1 MDELTAKTVRAK
13 YVFLDIV
20 GYSRNR
26 SVEAQTYIINAMNE
40 IAKTAIQI
48 HRIPRRKYIP
58 LSTGDGLCIALLD
71 IDIPYDVHLEMSRT
85 IVFNINKH
93 NGMQDNTSRKFEV
106 RIGINENTDNI
117 VKDFSGRRNIAGA
130 GINYAQRIMDMA
142 DNSQILLSSPVHAT
156 LSQRE
161 KYTNKFRHFSGVIK
175 HGEQIEVYQFI
186 EPENYNLNSEP
197 PSRFVSPKRKFEPNL
212 SMLTAFYFAFCI
224 KFKDQVKNLLIEPI
238 DPYALRLT
246 YVYLAKDFLNMS
258 SRTEFTIDPSF
269 ILKDAVTEREVDIN
283 KALQIIKNS
292 NVSMIID
299 LADFYMHS
307 LIYNNNLSS
316 FFKSESEKIYLTAE
330 GEKLVNTK
338 YPEVIEYV
346 GLK

>member
-1 MDELTAKTVRAK
+1 MNELTAKTVRAK

-71 IDIPYDVHLEMSRT
+71 IDTPYDVHLEMSRT
-85 IVFNINKH
+85 ILFNINKH
-93 NGMQDNTSRKFEV
+93 NGMQDNISRKFEV

-161 KYTNKFRHFSGVIK
+161 KYTNKFRRFRGVIK

-186 EPENYNLNSEP
+186 EPKNYTLNSEQ
-197 PSRFVSPKRKFEPNL
+197 PSRFVSPKRKSEPNL
-212 SMLTAFYFAFCI
+212 SMLSAFYFAFCI

-238 DPYALRLT
+238 DTYALRLT
-246 YVYLAKDFLNMS
+246 YAYLAKDFLNMFG
-258 SRTEFTIDPSF
+258 RTEFMVDPYYTLEDS
-269 ILKDAVTEREVDIN
+269 IIEREVDIN
-283 KALQIIKNS
+283 KALQIIKS
-292 NVSMIID
+292 NKASMIID
-299 LADFYMHS
+299 LADFHMHS
-307 LIYNNNLSS
+307 LIHANNLSS
-316 FFKSESEKIYLTAE
+316 FFKPKSEIICLTEE

-346 GLK
+346 DLK